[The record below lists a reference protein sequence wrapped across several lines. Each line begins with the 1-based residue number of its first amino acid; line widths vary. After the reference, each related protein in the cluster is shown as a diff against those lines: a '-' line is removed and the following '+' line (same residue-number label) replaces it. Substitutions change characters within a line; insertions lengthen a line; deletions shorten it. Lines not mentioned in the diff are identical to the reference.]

1 MSSVIYINPDRHPT
15 ATRAYAASSATSVLR
30 SDCSGRLPQRPEV
43 RVGSPHLK
51 RKSEHLVYTRS
62 DKYQHM
68 CACMFVPGRKKKW
81 NHLTTSGP
89 VLSEL
94 SDCIRKCRRRT
105 EPFRHKRNATVARR
119 GLLHLSWLI
128 GRLGG
133 VGRCVVKMASEKLC
147 KNTVKW
153 RRWRSLESAF
163 YQFCTCYGTCE
174 KERIFI
180 QKNWRNLT
188 AAELGV
194 KRSWICLRG

>member
-94 SDCIRKCRRRT
+94 S
-105 EPFRHKRNATVARR
+105 E
-119 GLLHLSWLI
+119 LYS
-128 GRLGG
+128 
-133 VGRCVVKMASEKLC
+133 KMPTP
-147 KNTVKW
+147 N
-153 RRWRSLESAF
+153 
-163 YQFCTCYGTCE
+163 GTFQTQ
-174 KERIFI
+174 KER
-180 QKNWRNLT
+180 NRG
-188 AAELGV
+188 AERTFTFVMADWSTG
-194 KRSWICLRG
+194 RSWSVRCQDGKWKIM

>member
-30 SDCSGRLPQRPEV
+30 SYCSGRLPQRPEV
-43 RVGSPHLK
+43 RVGYPHLK

-68 CACMFVPGRKKKW
+68 CACMFVPGRKK
-81 NHLTTSGP
+81 
-89 VLSEL
+89 SETI
-94 SDCIRKCRRRT
+94 SPHQDRFYRSFRNCIRKCRRRT

-147 KNTVKW
+147 KNTVK
-153 RRWRSLESAF
+153 
-163 YQFCTCYGTCE
+163 
-174 KERIFI
+174 
-180 QKNWRNLT
+180 
-188 AAELGV
+188 
-194 KRSWICLRG
+194 